1 MKAKSRSIDASA
13 LYTVE
18 QAASLL
24 CIHPVT
30 LRKKLRCG
38 LIPGKRRVGQWR
50 MRGSELLNLA

>member
-1 MKAKSRSIDASA
+1 MKARSRSIDATA

-24 CIHPVT
+24 SLHPVT

-38 LIPGKRRVGQWR
+38 LIPGKRRVGRWR
-50 MRGSELLNLA
+50 IRGSELLNLA